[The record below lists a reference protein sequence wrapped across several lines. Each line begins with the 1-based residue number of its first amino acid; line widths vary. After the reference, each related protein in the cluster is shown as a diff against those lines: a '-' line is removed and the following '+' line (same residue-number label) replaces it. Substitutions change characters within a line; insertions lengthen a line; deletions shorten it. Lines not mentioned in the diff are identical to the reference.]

1 MTILG
6 TGLTG
11 LIGSRIIELLSS
23 VYKFEFSDTDITD
36 EDSISERIENSN
48 APIVLHLAAK
58 TDVDGC
64 EKDKILGI
72 NGDAWKINV
81 VGTRNVAEAC
91 KKSNKKLIYISTDFV
106 FDGEKESEY
115 SEEDKPNPINWYAT
129 TKYEG
134 EKIVQNSNLNWIIA
148 RLAYPY
154 RANFQRKDFVRN
166 LIRFF
171 KNKEPLSMV
180 TDHIMTPTFIDDVAF
195 ALDKLLK
202 NNSKGIFHIVGSS
215 FLSPYDAAIKIA
227 EVFAFDK
234 TLVRTTTRKDFFKD
248 RAPRPFR
255 LAIKNDKIQKLGIK
269 MKTFEEGLNKIKDQI
284 SNLK

>member
-1 MTILG
+1 M
-6 TGLTG
+6 
-11 LIGSRIIELLSS
+11 
-23 VYKFEFSDTDITD
+23 
-36 EDSISERIENSN
+36 
-48 APIVLHLAAK
+48 AAK